1 MYSSRKKIQKDKD
14 VEPTEF
20 EDTVAQVTFYAALW
34 QLVFHNICQFNILNV
49 CLILMQYLFD
59 LENTNQELKS
69 DLKDLYINSA
79 ACVFWLVLSFSNM
92 G

>member
-20 EDTVAQVTFYAALW
+20 EDTVAQVTFYAALL

-79 ACVFWLVLSFSNM
+79 ACVF
-92 G
+92 